1 MSLYPLCAV
10 CAKPAFYAC
19 RSCGRSVCDGH
30 YNPKYGLCSACEGG
44 RLVELPP
51 T

>member
-10 CAKPAFYAC
+10 CTKPAFFAC
-19 RSCGRSVCDGH
+19 RSCGKPTCDAH
-30 YNPKYGLCSACEGG
+30 YNPKTGLCSACEGG

-51 T
+51 V